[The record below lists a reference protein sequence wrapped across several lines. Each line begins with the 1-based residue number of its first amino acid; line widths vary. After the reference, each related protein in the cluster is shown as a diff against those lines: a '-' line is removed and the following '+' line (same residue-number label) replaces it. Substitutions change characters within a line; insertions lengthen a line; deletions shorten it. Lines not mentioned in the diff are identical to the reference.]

1 MKVSKSV
8 FQCLMFGI
16 SLTVAVVGVVAVYN
30 AEEKKPKA
38 PETLTEYAQQWC
50 NSKSGKYFHT
60 GMHGHQCT
68 VKLTKGRF
76 NKGDETYQIG
86 YQILDWET
94 GEIEVS
100 YWPRGDY
107 FDVDMRLQNGKLNAK
122 VIGRFIHKGGDYW
135 K

>member
-50 NSKSGKYFHT
+50 NSKSGVYGYT
-60 GMHGHQCT
+60 GMYGHECI

-76 NKGDETYQIG
+76 NNGTETYQIG
-86 YQILDWET
+86 HQIIDYET

-100 YWPRGDY
+100 YWPRGLY
-107 FDVDMRLQNGKLNAK
+107 FDENMRPVNGSHKSQ

>member
-1 MKVSKSV
+1 MKVSKSA

-16 SLTVAVVGVVAVYN
+16 SLTVAIVGVVTMYN
-30 AEEKKPKA
+30 AKEKPKA

-50 NSKSGKYFHT
+50 NSKGGVYGYT
-60 GMHGHQCT
+60 GMYGHECT
-68 VKLTKGRF
+68 ITLTKGRF
-76 NKGDETYQIG
+76 NTGNETYQIG
-86 YQILDWET
+86 HNVIDYET

-100 YWPRGDY
+100 YWPRGNY
-107 FDVDMRLQNGKLNAK
+107 FDENMRLVSGSHKSQ